1 MKKIGLVLLV
11 VGVIISIYSGFHYTT
26 QEKIIEIGTI
36 EIKREK
42 DNYLTWSPYL
52 GAVCI
57 VAGLGIFFFSNKKN

>member
-1 MKKIGLVLLV
+1 MKKIAIVLLI

-26 QEKIIEIGTI
+26 QENVIDIGSVN
-36 EIKREK
+36 IKREK
-42 DNYLTWSPYL
+42 DNYLSWSPYL